1 MSTRRR
7 RTRGPE
13 GSMLARVAA
22 LMAGVLLV
30 SGAAVLT
37 WWGERVPAAPEPPVR
52 ALQVPA
58 PAADTVYACPAA
70 PTNTLGAVDLRPA
83 AATTS
88 IALLGDA
95 RSAVYGGRELDP
107 ATPLRT
113 DTAEGGILTVH
124 PGSAISASATGL
136 VTTLTEAG
144 DLRGLTAAPCAPDGA
159 VSWIV
164 GGSSAV
170 GSSAELRLTN
180 PGATTVT
187 ATVSLYGS
195 TGPVSLPS
203 GGIVAVPAGQTVGV
217 LLESAAA
224 DPRLALSVT
233 SEGGT
238 LIPALVTESLDG
250 ETPAGTEVLTA
261 GAAPGTDLTVPGV
274 VLVDPTAQGQS
285 ADAAGAVSSD
295 APAVRIV
302 NPGDQAATVSLSMLG
317 PEGEAQLSG
326 ASGVVVDPGAV
337 FDISLAGVGPGAY
350 GVHVTSDRA
359 VGAAVRLVRS
369 GGEYPARSGSL
380 AHDVGWIQAQDSQA
394 TVSGALTLPAGGM
407 TSALTISNSGA
418 AAAAVAIAAA
428 DGSWSQE
435 VSVPAGSTVAPELPA
450 GVSALTLRGT
460 QGVSVAAAA
469 VVTAEVGGDV
479 PGTLIAVVPPVS
491 DAAVAG
497 ALSLLPR

>member
-95 RSAVYGGRELDP
+95 RSAVYGGQELDP

-195 TGPVSLPS
+195 TGPVPLPS

-274 VLVDPTAQGQS
+274 VLVDPAAQGQS
-285 ADAAGAVSSD
+285 ADAVGAVSSD

-394 TVSGALTLPAGGM
+394 TISGALT
-407 TSALTISNSGA
+407 
-418 AAAAVAIAAA
+418 
-428 DGSWSQE
+428 
-435 VSVPAGSTVAPELPA
+435 LPA

-469 VVTAEVGGDV
+469 VVTAEAGGDV

>member
-7 RTRGPE
+7 RTRGPVRP
-13 GSMLARVAA
+13 MLARVAA

-30 SGAAVLT
+30 SGAAALT
-37 WWGERVPAAPEPPVR
+37 WWGERVPAAPEPLVR

-70 PTNTLGAVDLRPA
+70 PANTLGAVDLRPA

-88 IALLGDA
+88 ITLLGDA
-95 RSAVYGGRELDP
+95 RSALYGGRELDP
-107 ATPLRT
+107 STPLRV
-113 DTAEGGILTVH
+113 DSAEGGILTVH

-187 ATVSLYGS
+187 ATVALYGS
-195 TGPVSLPS
+195 TGPISLPS

-238 LIPALVTESLDG
+238 LIPALATESLDG
-250 ETPAGTEVLTA
+250 ETPAGAEVLTA

-274 VLVDPTAQGQS
+274 VLVDPAKQGQS

-295 APAVRIV
+295 VPAVRIV

-317 PEGEAQLSG
+317 PEGESQLAG

-337 FDISLAGVGPGAY
+337 FDISLAGVSPGSY

-369 GGEYPARSGSL
+369 GGEYPARSGAL
-380 AHDVGWIQAQDSQA
+380 VHDVGWIQAQDSQA

-407 TSALTISNSGA
+407 TSVLTISNSGTA
-418 AAAAVAIAAA
+418 AAAIAIAAV

-435 VSVPAGSTVAPELPA
+435 VGVPAGSTVAPELPA
-450 GVSALTLRGT
+450 GVSALTLRSAEGA
-460 QGVSVAAAA
+460 SVTAAA

-491 DAAVAG
+491 DAAVAD

>member
-7 RTRGPE
+7 RTRDPGRP
-13 GSMLARVAA
+13 MLARVAA

-30 SGAAVLT
+30 SGAAALT
-37 WWGERVPAAPEPPVR
+37 WWGERVPAAPEPRVR

-70 PTNTLGAVDLRPA
+70 PANTLGAVDLRPA

-88 IALLGDA
+88 ITLLGDA
-95 RSAVYGGRELDP
+95 RSALYGGRELDP
-107 ATPLRT
+107 STPLRV
-113 DTAEGGILTVH
+113 DSAEGGILTVH

-187 ATVSLYGS
+187 ATVALYGS
-195 TGPVSLPS
+195 TGPISLPS

-238 LIPALVTESLDG
+238 LIPALATESLDG
-250 ETPAGTEVLTA
+250 ETPAGAEVLTA

-274 VLVDPTAQGQS
+274 VLIDPAKQGQS

-295 APAVRIV
+295 VPAVRIV

-317 PEGEAQLSG
+317 PEGESQLAG

-337 FDISLAGVGPGAY
+337 FDISLAGVSPGSY

-369 GGEYPARSGSL
+369 GGEYPARSGAL
-380 AHDVGWIQAQDSQA
+380 VHDVGWIQAQDSQA
-394 TVSGALTLPAGGM
+394 TVSGALTLPAG
-407 TSALTISNSGA
+407 
-418 AAAAVAIAAA
+418 
-428 DGSWSQE
+428 
-435 VSVPAGSTVAPELPA
+435 
-450 GVSALTLRGT
+450 VSALTLRGAE
-460 QGVSVAAAA
+460 GASVAAAA

-491 DAAVAG
+491 DAAVAD

>member
-7 RTRGPE
+7 RTRGP
-13 GSMLARVAA
+13 GRPMLARVAA

-30 SGAAVLT
+30 SGVAALT
-37 WWGERVPAAPEPPVR
+37 WWGERVPAAPEPRVR

-70 PTNTLGAVDLRPA
+70 PANTLGAVDLRPA

-88 IALLGDA
+88 ITLLGDA
-95 RSAVYGGRELDP
+95 RSALYGGRELDP
-107 ATPLRT
+107 STPLRV

-187 ATVSLYGS
+187 ATVALYGS

-238 LIPALVTESLDG
+238 LIPVLATESLDG
-250 ETPAGTEVLTA
+250 ETPAGAEVLTA

-274 VLVDPTAQGQS
+274 VLVDPAEQGQS

-295 APAVRIV
+295 VPAVRVV
-302 NPGDQAATVSLSMLG
+302 NPGDQAATCPL
-317 PEGEAQLSG
+317 
-326 ASGVVVDPGAV
+326 
-337 FDISLAGVGPGAY
+337 Y
-350 GVHVTSDRA
+350 TSP
-359 VGAAVRLVRS
+359 S
-369 GGEYPARSGSL
+369 
-380 AHDVGWIQAQDSQA
+380 
-394 TVSGALTLPAGGM
+394 
-407 TSALTISNSGA
+407 
-418 AAAAVAIAAA
+418 
-428 DGSWSQE
+428 
-435 VSVPAGSTVAPELPA
+435 
-450 GVSALTLRGT
+450 
-460 QGVSVAAAA
+460 
-469 VVTAEVGGDV
+469 
-479 PGTLIAVVPPVS
+479 
-491 DAAVAG
+491 
-497 ALSLLPR
+497 PRD

>member
-7 RTRGPE
+7 RTRGP
-13 GSMLARVAA
+13 GRPMLARVAA

-30 SGAAVLT
+30 SGAAALT
-37 WWGERVPAAPEPPVR
+37 WWGERVPAAPEPLVR

-70 PTNTLGAVDLRPA
+70 PANTLGAVDLRPA

-88 IALLGDA
+88 ITLLGDA

-107 ATPLRT
+107 STPLRV

-187 ATVSLYGS
+187 ATVALYGS
-195 TGPVSLPS
+195 TGPISLPS

-238 LIPALVTESLDG
+238 LIPALATESLDG
-250 ETPAGTEVLTA
+250 ETPAGAEVLTA

-274 VLVDPTAQGQS
+274 VLVDPAKQGQS

-295 APAVRIV
+295 VPAVRIV
-302 NPGDQAATVSLSMLG
+302 NPGDQAATVSLSMLE
-317 PEGEAQLSG
+317 PEGESQLAG

-337 FDISLAGVGPGAY
+337 FDISLAGVSPGSY

-369 GGEYPARSGSL
+369 GGEYPARSGAL
-380 AHDVGWIQAQDSQA
+380 VHDVGWIQAQDSQA

-407 TSALTISNSGA
+407 TSTLTISNSGA
-418 AAAAVAIAAA
+418 AAAAIAIAAA

-435 VSVPAGSTVAPELPA
+435 VGVPAGSTVAPELPA
-450 GVSALTLRGT
+450 GVSALTLRGAE
-460 QGVSVAAAA
+460 GASVAAAA
-469 VVTAEVGGDV
+469 VVTA
-479 PGTLIAVVPPVS
+479 
-491 DAAVAG
+491 DAAVAD